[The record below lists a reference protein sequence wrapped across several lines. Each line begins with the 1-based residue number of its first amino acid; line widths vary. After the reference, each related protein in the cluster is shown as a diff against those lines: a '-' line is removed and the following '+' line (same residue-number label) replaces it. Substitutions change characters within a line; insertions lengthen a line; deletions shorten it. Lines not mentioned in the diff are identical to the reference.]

1 MTKEID
7 LLKTSVENVAKNQ
20 EAITANQQ
28 KIARYL
34 LEIIIQGHM
43 ITADSDTCT
52 IYQIN
57 QTDFLRLES
66 SVASNNK
73 DIDLFK
79 TSVEDVAKRQE
90 ALDAYQQKLAG

>member
-1 MTKEID
+1 MM
-7 LLKTSVENVAKNQ
+7 
-20 EAITANQQ
+20 
-28 KIARYL
+28 
-34 LEIIIQGHM
+34 QGHM

-90 ALDAYQQKLAG
+90 ALDAYQQKLAGYVYHINKTDYQI